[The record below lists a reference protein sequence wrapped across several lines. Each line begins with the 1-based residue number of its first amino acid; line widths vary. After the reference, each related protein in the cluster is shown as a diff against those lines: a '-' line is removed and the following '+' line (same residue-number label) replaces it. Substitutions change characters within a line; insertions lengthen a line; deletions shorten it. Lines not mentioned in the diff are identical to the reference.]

1 MVMFDFL
8 FFSAV
13 ITLAYF
19 SALLLN
25 LNLVPEFPSEYELK
39 RKARD
44 GDPIA
49 KRQAWAKKHSVEVK
63 VTSTLL
69 FLLLQG
75 AFIVLLSS
83 RLEQAWTAVLISVIA
98 YILVRLVIVK
108 DIAPRMFAFWERFF
122 IGKMQD
128 MVGASRKLFKPIYG
142 KSYSDSERVKS
153 YYSEEEFVYRFGLDS
168 EALSEDTRKKIE
180 RTLKVSKTKAKDIM
194 LEVKSAP
201 RVDVNLDLTPVI
213 YDELHKKGY
222 DMALAF
228 QGNSDSL
235 VGILY
240 LSGSEAINQLNSSGP
255 IKVGDKMEQG
265 LQYVSEDTK
274 LDELISGFLQA
285 GQNAVLV
292 TGAGGQV
299 SGVIT
304 ARKLLAWVS
313 GN

>member
-1 MVMFDFL
+1 MFDFL

-13 ITLAYF
+13 IALGYF

-44 GDPIA
+44 GDARA
-49 KRQAWAKKHSVEVK
+49 KDQAWAKKHSLEIK

-69 FLLLQG
+69 Y
-75 AFIVLLSS
+75 LLSTGIFFILLTN
-83 RLEQAWTAVLISVIA
+83 RLKQAWPAALISLLSYIA
-98 YILVRLVIVK
+98 MRMLVVK
-108 DIAPRMFAFWERFF
+108 DIAPRMFTFWEKALVR
-122 IGKMQD
+122 KMKD
-128 MVGASRKLFKPIYG
+128 IVEILRKVLKPIYG
-142 KSYSDSERVKS
+142 KSYSDSERLKS

-168 EALSEDTRKKIE
+168 ESLSEETRKKVDRI
-180 RTLKVSKTKAKDIM
+180 LKGSKTKAKEIM
-194 LEVKSAP
+194 LPVKSIP
-201 RVDVNLDLTPVI
+201 KVDINLDLTPVI

-228 QGNSDSL
+228 NGDNENW

-240 LSGSEAINQLNSSGP
+240 LSGSEAVNQLSSP
-255 IKVGDKMEQG
+255 MAIKVGDKMEQG
-265 LQYVSEDTK
+265 LQYVTEDTK

-285 GQNAVLV
+285 GQNGVLV
-292 TGAGGQV
+292 TGAGGRV

-304 ARKLLAWVS
+304 ARKLLAWIS
-313 GN
+313 GS

>member
-8 FFSAV
+8 FFSFV
-13 ITLAYF
+13 ILFTYF
-19 SALLLN
+19 AALLLN
-25 LNLVPEFPSEYELK
+25 INLVPEYPSEYELK

-44 GDPIA
+44 GDVIA
-49 KRQAWAKKHSVEVK
+49 KRRAWAKKHSAEVK

-69 FLLLQG
+69 FLLFQG
-75 AFIVLLSS
+75 IAVVLLSN
-83 RLEQAWTAVLISVIA
+83 RLGQAWTAVLVSTLA
-98 YILVRLVIVK
+98 YMIIRLILVK
-108 DIAPRMFAFWERFF
+108 DIAPRMFSFWETFL

-128 MVGASRKLFKPIYG
+128 MVSASRKIFKPIYG
-142 KSYSDSERVKS
+142 KSYNDSERLKS

-168 EALSEDTRKKIE
+168 EALSEDTRKKVE
-180 RTLKVSKTKAKDIM
+180 RILKGSKTRAKDIM
-194 LEVKSAP
+194 LEVNSAP

-228 QGNSDSL
+228 QGSSDSL

-240 LSGSEAINQLNSSGP
+240 LSGSEAINQLNSSGS

-274 LDELISGFLQA
+274 LDELISSFLQA

-292 TGAGGQV
+292 TGPGGRV

-313 GN
+313 GS

>member
-1 MVMFDFL
+1 MFDFL

-13 ITLAYF
+13 IALGYF

-25 LNLVPEFPSEYELK
+25 LNLIPEFPSEYELK

-44 GDPIA
+44 GDALA

-69 FLLLQG
+69 YLIAQG
-75 AFIVLLSS
+75 SFIVLLSY
-83 RLEQAWTAVLISVIA
+83 RLNQAWAAALISVLA
-98 YILVRLVIVK
+98 YILMRFVVVR
-108 DIAPRMFAFWERFF
+108 DIAPRMFIFWEKLL
-122 IGKMQD
+122 ISKMQNL
-128 MVGASRKLFKPIYG
+128 VGVSRKVLKPIYG
-142 KSYSDSERVKS
+142 KSMSDSERAKS
-153 YYSEEEFVYRFGLDS
+153 YYSEDEFVYRFGLDS
-168 EALSEDTRKKIE
+168 EALSEGTRKKVDRI
-180 RTLKVSKTKAKDIM
+180 LKGSKTKAKDIM
-194 LEVKSAP
+194 LQVKSVP
-201 RVDVNLDLTPVI
+201 KVDVNLDLTPVI

-228 QGNSDSL
+228 SGDNENL

-240 LSGSEAINQLNSSGP
+240 LSGSEAVSQLNTPSS

-265 LQYVSEDTK
+265 LQYVTEDTK

-285 GQNAVLV
+285 GQNSVLV
-292 TGAGGQV
+292 TGAGGRV

-304 ARKLLAWVS
+304 ARKLLAWIS
-313 GN
+313 GS